1 MAKRVDLNQKHD
13 NSNFYNRK
21 NTRPTTQRYNS
32 TTDNNVNNEEMNYD
46 QDENVANI
54 SNEISNRSNTNRQ
67 SSLSNKLFRPN
78 SQKKSFKEASTS
90 EKFKILMKNPVTRK
104 IILIVG
110 LIALV
115 LLLLIYIIMVITGE
129 DGEETNI
136 NSFQHYQ
143 NTCSKVKHGEDIMD
157 LEEYVTTVVAGEV
170 TGRSDEVLKTFAI
183 AARTYLTYKAD
194 KVSDGESENDC
205 YYDTTNVAQA
215 YHPEKVNERHKKAVE
230 ETKGLIITYNG
241 KIAGGHYDAACVY
254 TAEQAKQEDANG
266 NYNNDNYYIKY
277 GSSEIGGIHFQ
288 EMPLTDLDKFN
299 NNINYYA
306 EYAKSGEPCHGNHGM
321 GMSQLGAEYLS
332 VVKNYSWKD
341 IIDFYYNSQEEIM
354 TISEV
359 YGSSAEGSI
368 YRQGDPAWGNIPLGN
383 SSTTMAHSG
392 CAVTSIAIGIS
403 FSGTNLNVQSF
414 DAGVFIN
421 ALNNGNCF
429 TQTGAIKWACSA
441 INRIA
446 PSVKYVSSSSIGGD
460 NASKINY
467 INSYPLDRYILVT
480 HFKNS
485 AHARGHYVNFQEF
498 INDLEYAARDPG
510 SGSITNQKISEIDQI
525 VIYSY

>member
-32 TTDNNVNNEEMNYD
+32 TTDNNVNNEEMNYN

-143 NTCSKVKHGEDIMD
+143 NTCSKVKVGDDILD
-157 LEEYVTTVVAGEV
+157 LEEYITGVIAGEV
-170 TGRSDEVLKTFAI
+170 TGFSDEVLKAFAVS
-183 AARTYLTYKAD
+183 ARTYLIYKAGKNQD
-194 KVSDGESENDC
+194 YSDEC
-205 YYDTTNVAQA
+205 YYDTSNVRQS
-215 YHPEKVNERHKKAVE
+215 YHPEKIDNRHKNAVE
-230 ETKGLIITYNG
+230 ETKGLIITMNG
-241 KIAGGHYDAACVY
+241 NIAGGHYDASCVY
-254 TAEQAKQEDANG
+254 TAEQAKQVDSTI
-266 NYNNDNYYIKY
+266 NYDSENYYIRY
-277 GSSEIGGIHFQ
+277 GEWEIGGINFQ
-288 EMPLTDLDKFN
+288 PIPVTAVDELHGSLKT
-299 NNINYYA
+299 YV
-306 EYAKSGEPCHGNHGM
+306 EYANNGKPCHNNLGN
-321 GMSQLGAEYLS
+321 GMSQNGAEYLS
-332 VVKNYSWKD
+332 TFLYYSWKD